1 MAVVDKRL
9 TLFWNS
15 QTIFSHVG
23 GVVWGIKLKKGRE
36 EREGEKGEREE
47 REGGKGGKGERE
59 EREGGKG
66 GKGKERKGRK
76 GERERGRNDVNIA
89 TNFHSPQANKPSIKK
104 LPPNQLLCVC
114 TFISTLQ
121 MAASFDPGLTSTTVC
136 EELTSST
143 FSGPAG
149 GLPWRQQNIT

>member
-1 MAVVDKRL
+1 MAHTLQELSDNTLSHWGSRLGHQTEEKEEGEGRREGGKGEGRRERREGGEGRKKRER
-9 TLFWNS
+9 
-15 QTIFSHVG
+15 G
-23 GVVWGIKLKKGRE
+23 GK
-36 EREGEKGEREE
+36 EREGRKGEREE
-47 REGGKGGKGERE
+47 REG
-59 EREGGKG
+59 
-66 GKGKERKGRK
+66 
-76 GERERGRNDVNIA
+76 ERERGRIDANIA
-89 TNFHSPQANKPSIKK
+89 INFHSPQPSKPSTKK